1 MSQVLRV
8 LLVDDHALYRRSLR
22 ALLATVSDVEVVGEA
37 SDGTAA
43 VAFALEHQPDVVLM
57 DLHMPGTHGVEATR
71 ALTAAAPHIG
81 VLVLTMFEDASS
93 VRAALQAGA
102 RGYVLKGSNRSEL
115 LRALRGVAAG
125 DTTLGGQVGSQL
137 AALVAPPPS
146 AAELFPELDDRDR
159 TILTLVAAGKG
170 NHAIASRMGLSEK
183 TVRNRLSGILDRIGA
198 RDRAEAAAFAV
209 ARGLG
214 PVAPPAW
221 DRGD

>member
-1 MSQVLRV
+1 MSEPLRV

-22 ALLATVSDVEVVGEA
+22 ALFATMPDVEVVGEA

-57 DLHMPGTHGVEATR
+57 DLQMPGTHGVEATR

-159 TILTLVAAGKG
+159 TILTLVAAGKD
-170 NHAIASRMGLSEK
+170 NHAIAGSLGLSEK

-198 RDRAEAAAFAV
+198 RDRAEAAVIAA
-209 ARGLG
+209 ARGIG
-214 PVAPPAW
+214 PSPPPAW
-221 DRGD
+221 DDGA